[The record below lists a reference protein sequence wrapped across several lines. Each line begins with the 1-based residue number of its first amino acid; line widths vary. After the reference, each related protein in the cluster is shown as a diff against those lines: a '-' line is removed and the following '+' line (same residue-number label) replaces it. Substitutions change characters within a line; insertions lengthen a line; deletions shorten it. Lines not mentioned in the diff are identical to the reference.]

1 MVCLCFVFVA
11 ATLFRTCRQLT
22 LVCRRYSLS
31 SQCSTFTYLKRDMR
45 LGWDDLTHASEF
57 CTQVLSA
64 AAGSSGSTIGS
75 VLIFTHGAGSLVVGT
90 ALSQNMC
97 VFGSNTRWYSAM
109 APFGGA
115 KAADEGL
122 NLCASFS
129 AMENILK
136 DLKVC
141 KGKDKDKLH
150 PGTIAQQSTYSS
162 ATVSRSD
169 ALSFARSNLD
179 GAMCGHDSSG
189 LSTGVGTGLA
199 DIDSYVWFGEDRDG
213 WMKLSEC
220 TTAHTSSWAHHNTN
234 VWADIH
240 MYVVWWG
247 CWDWH
252 RMLVGGV

>member
-1 MVCLCFVFVA
+1 
-11 ATLFRTCRQLT
+11 
-22 LVCRRYSLS
+22 
-31 SQCSTFTYLKRDMR
+31 MR

-129 AMENILK
+129 AMEDILK

-141 KGKDKDKLH
+141 TGTNKDQLQGLMMQH
-150 PGTIAQQSTYSS
+150 AIN
-162 ATVSRSD
+162 
-169 ALSFARSNLD
+169 RSNICACMD
-179 GAMCGHDSSG
+179 HDAARPHRVASRHWY
-189 LSTGVGTGLA
+189 TV
-199 DIDSYVWFGEDRDG
+199 VQVQQR
-213 WMKLSEC
+213 KLIHKPCKSLK
-220 TTAHTSSWAHHNTN
+220 HTSCDQFKT
-234 VWADIH
+234 
-240 MYVVWWG
+240 
-247 CWDWH
+247 
-252 RMLVGGV
+252 L